1 MFTVA
6 GPLRVRLIAGDDG
19 GAGDEGGAPGVD
31 EYKVMMMLC
40 EAEGLV
46 TLVAVIVTLVDIG
59 MVVGAE

>member
-1 MFTVA
+1 MFTVP
-6 GPLRVRLIAGDDG
+6 GPLSVTLIAGDDG

-46 TLVAVIVTLVDIG
+46 TLVAVIVTFVDVG
-59 MVVGAE
+59 MIAGAE

>member
-6 GPLRVRLIAGDDG
+6 GPLSVTLIVGDKG

-46 TLVAVIVTLVDIG
+46 TLVAVIVTLVDVG
-59 MVVGAE
+59 MVAGAE